1 MATNCT
7 GSSRLRSSGNT
18 DKLAAMRQMLL
29 PLMLFLLAVPTQAGT
44 VQEDFNAAQ
53 AKLDAGDY
61 PAARTGFAALLERL
75 GASKSRSAMIVRN
88 RLGETMIAMGDVEA
102 AQPLLEA
109 AVAGLPA
116 GIAAA
121 ADERATALTHLAR
134 AAEEQGRLREALGH
148 WQAIVAEK
156 LLPAGSLGDLQARLG
171 IARTGLWSQ
180 PALAA
185 TMIDGLL
192 AEPATAWGAE
202 PQAGITGRLKAL
214 RLKGQ
219 LAMRQGQLDDAK
231 RALDE
236 AGKLA
241 GGTSTLRVNLDDLQ
255 LRGDL
260 IVHAWLKHDMTS
272 VVRLTALSGASM
284 LDEAGGGQGGVGD
297 LPPCAPAGTLAP
309 DAMAVIEFSVRDDG
323 RVLNV
328 HPIFPSAG
336 SGSDDSHPEEEFA
349 AAVHGWS
356 WPAEQAKATNPLWR
370 AAIRVE
376 LRCQTRRPDAVNAS
390 LTREYEAWLVAKGL
404 KPIVPVGSDAQMRPQ
419 LLAQL
424 AALDAAGRGDA
435 AEALPVLAKLVGN
448 QAAGKRETQEYARRL
463 AALAESHDA
472 PVLVRHL
479 AQRMLLRSVADFHAM
494 LRRLITLAE
503 QRGETRTADM
513 LRMAQLGDRN
523 GPEVEQQLA
532 AIAARHG
539 EADPL
544 RQQALLM
551 LSDRA
556 FARGDEATAASA
568 LASTGLSP
576 QQCALADVRPQGRNT
591 FLSADDFPREARA
604 WGLSALMRV
613 AHDVT
618 PAGDIANVR
627 VISARPPFAFS
638 EQTVKR
644 LQSWKFKPV
653 LRGTETVGCLGRVQ
667 PIRFRLN

>member
-1 MATNCT
+1 MMN
-7 GSSRLRSSGNT
+7 RLLPILAMLL
-18 DKLAAMRQMLL
+18 LAAPAL
-29 PLMLFLLAVPTQAGT
+29 AGT

-121 ADERATALTHLAR
+121 ADERATALTQLAR
-134 AAEEQGRLREALGH
+134 AVEEQGKLRQAHEH
-148 WQAIVAEK
+148 WQAIIAEK
-156 LLPAGSLGDLQARLG
+156 LLPSGSLGLLQARIG
-171 IARTGLWSQ
+171 AARTGQWTQ
-180 PALAA
+180 PDAA
-185 TMIDGLL
+185 AKLLDGLL
-192 AEPATAWGAE
+192 AEPESAWGS
-202 PQAGITGRLKAL
+202 PQAGISGRLLVL

-219 LAMRQGQLDDAK
+219 LAMHMGRLDEA
-231 RALDE
+231 RRTLDE

-241 GGTSTLRVNLDDLQ
+241 GGTATLQVNLDDVQ

-260 IVHAWLKHDMTS
+260 AVLAWLNKDMAR
-272 VVRLTALSGASM
+272 VVRLTAMAGSNM
-284 LDEAGGGQGGVGD
+284 LDDGGRFGGVGD
-297 LPPCAPAGTLAP
+297 LPPCAPTGNLAP

-328 HPIFPSAG
+328 RPIYASPG
-336 SGSDDSHPEEEFA
+336 SGPADSHPEEEFA

-356 WPAEQAKATNPLWR
+356 WPADQAKATNPLWR

-376 LRCQTRRPDAVNAS
+376 VRCMTQQPDLITATLVRELEDWFKARGLATPPPAGTAAQTRQQLIAALAAVDAAGNP
-390 LTREYEAWLVAKGL
+390 EAAAAMPL
-404 KPIVPVGSDAQMRPQ
+404 
-419 LLAQL
+419 L
-424 AALDAAGRGDA
+424 AALVQNPAHGASETLADAA
-435 AEALPVLAKLVGN
+435 
-448 QAAGKRETQEYARRL
+448 RL
-463 AALAESHDA
+463 DALAERHDA
-472 PVLVRHL
+472 PTYLRFV
-479 AQRMLLRSVADFHAM
+479 AQWRTKRRGEMAGQF
-494 LRRLITLAE
+494 RRLVQLAD
-503 QRGETRTADM
+503 QRGEARAADYLRM
-513 LRMAQLGDRN
+513 LRLEYSMGGGD
-523 GPEVEQQLA
+523 ESELD

-544 RQQALLM
+544 RTKALLM

-576 QQCALADVRPQGRNT
+576 QQCALADVRPQGRNA
-591 FLSADDFPREARA
+591 FLTTDDFPREARA

-644 LQSWKFKPV
+644 MQSWKFKPV

>member
-1 MATNCT
+1 
-7 GSSRLRSSGNT
+7 
-18 DKLAAMRQMLL
+18 MLL
-29 PLMLFLLAVPTQAGT
+29 HRFCLGLFLLVAVPVTAAT
-44 VQEDFNAAQ
+44 VQEDFDAAQ
-53 AKLDAGDY
+53 AHLDARRL
-61 PAARTGFAALLERL
+61 PQARAGFAALLERL
-75 GASKSRSAMIVRN
+75 GASKGRSAMIVRN
-88 RLGETMIAMGDVEA
+88 RLGETMIAMADVEE

-116 GIAAA
+116 GIAAV

-134 AAEEQGRLREALGH
+134 ALEEQGRLREAHGL
-148 WQAIVAEK
+148 WQTIIDEK
-156 LLPAGSLGDLQARLG
+156 LLPSGSLGLMQARMG
-171 IARTGLWSQ
+171 AARTGQWTQ
-180 PALAA
+180 ADAA
-185 TMIDGLL
+185 ARLIDGLL
-192 AEPATAWGAE
+192 AEPDSAWGS
-202 PQAGITGRLKAL
+202 PQASISGRVNVL

-219 LAMRQGQLDDAK
+219 LAMRQGRLDDAR

-236 AGKLA
+236 AGRLA
-241 GGTSTLRVNLDDLQ
+241 GGASSLQVNLDDVQ

-260 IVHAWLKHDMTS
+260 IVHAWLKKDMAS

-284 LDEAGGGQGGVGD
+284 LDESGGGQGGVGD
-297 LPPCAPAGTLAP
+297 LPPCTPTGTLAP

-323 RVLNV
+323 RVVNV
-328 HPIFPSAG
+328 RPVYANPG
-336 SGSDDSHPEEEFA
+336 SGPADSHPEEEFA

-356 WPAEQAKATNPLWR
+356 WPAGQAKATNPLWR
-370 AAIRVE
+370 AAVRVE
-376 LRCQTRRPDAVNAS
+376 LRCQTMRPELVVAS
-390 LTREYEAWLVAKGL
+390 LNRDVDAWLATKGL
-404 KPIVPVGSDAQMRPQ
+404 KRPGFTGTDAQTRQQ
-419 LLAQL
+419 LLAAL
-424 AALDAAGRGDA
+424 ASVDAAGDIQAVA
-435 AEALPVLAKLVGN
+435 AVPLLAELMVNRAVGPAE
-448 QAAGKRETQEYARRL
+448 QLDHARRL
-463 AALAESHDA
+463 AALAKTHDA
-472 PVLVRHL
+472 PVFVREL
-479 AQRMLLRSVADFHAM
+479 AQGRLNRSVADRFAM
-494 LRRLITLAE
+494 VRRLVALAE
-503 QRGETRTADM
+503 QRGEI
-513 LRMAQLGDRN
+513 RMADYLRLQQLNSRS
-523 GPEVEQQLA
+523 GPEAESQLA

-556 FARGDEATAASA
+556 FARGDEAVAASA

-591 FLSADDFPREARA
+591 FLTVDDFPREARA

-644 LQSWKFKPV
+644 MQSWKFKPV
-653 LRGTETVGCLGRVQ
+653 LRGTETVGCMGRVQ